1 MVEVEEVPADTPVTK
16 PKMEEP
22 SASNQQQQKHQSQ
35 QSQPQRQNNP
45 LASPFG
51 FSPMVIGLVVYL
63 AVVLG
68 KSMYGE

>member
-16 PKMEEP
+16 PKMEKP
-22 SASNQQQQKHQSQ
+22 SASNQPQQQSQ
-35 QSQPQRQNNP
+35 QSQPQRQANP
-45 LASPFG
+45 G

-68 KSMYGE
+68 KSMFGE

>member
-16 PKMEEP
+16 PKMEKP
-22 SASNQQQQKHQSQ
+22 SASNQPQQQQQSQ
-35 QSQPQRQNNP
+35 QSQPQRQGNP
-45 LASPFG
+45 G